1 VSFRSLL
8 AALVAVFAVTLQS
21 SMPPVDAQASP
32 TIHLLVVPLETDAT
46 AYYAADLGLYAKYGL
61 NVDVQVAPTGA
72 AIAAAITGGAAE
84 IGYANLISIA
94 QAVESGIPFGVVLPC
109 STYSSKTRPTTL
121 LIVDKNGPIHV
132 AKDLNGKT
140 LGVNGIGSLQ
150 QLGPMMWMDK
160 NGGDSKSVHW
170 LDMTPAEE
178 PAALA
183 QGRVAAISVTE
194 PMASMSVAQ
203 GGRVLANEFV
213 AIAPQFVTGA
223 WFTSRTWATAHPDL
237 VTKLQRALSEA
248 AVWANAHPKESG
260 ALLVKDTKLAPETVA
275 TMARTHFAES
285 ADPVQMRP
293 EIAAAAQYG
302 VLKAPLDGATLLLQ
316 TGSSGG

>member
-1 VSFRSLL
+1 MSVRTLV
-8 AALVAVFAVTLQS
+8 ATLVAVFVAMLQLS
-21 SMPPVDAQASP
+21 IPPVSAQTLP

-72 AIAAAITGGAAE
+72 AIAAAITGGAAD

-109 STYSSKTRPTTL
+109 STYSSNARPTTL
-121 LIVDKNGPIHV
+121 LIVDKNGPVHT

-150 QLGPMMWMDK
+150 QLGPMMWIDK

-170 LDMTPAEE
+170 LDLTPAEE

-194 PMASMSVAQ
+194 PMASMSIAQ
-203 GGRVLANEFV
+203 GGRILANEFA

-223 WFTSRTWATAHPDL
+223 WFASRTWATAHPDL
-237 VTKLQRALSEA
+237 VTKLQHALAEA

-260 ALLVKDTKLAPETVA
+260 VMLAKDTKLTPETIA
-275 TMARTHFAES
+275 TMSRTHFAES
-285 ADPVQMRP
+285 ADPAQMRP
-293 EIAAAAQYG
+293 EIAAASQYG
-302 VLKAPLDGATLLLQ
+302 VLKTPMDGATLLLP
-316 TGSSGG
+316 

>member
-1 VSFRSLL
+1 MPFRAVL
-8 AALVAVFAVTLQS
+8 AALVALAVVSVQASTR
-21 SMPPVDAQASP
+21 PVDAQTSP
-32 TIHLLVVPLETDAT
+32 AIHLLVVPLETDAT

-61 NVDVQVAPTGA
+61 NVEVQVAPTGA

-109 STYSSKTRPTTL
+109 STYSAKGRPTTL
-121 LIVDKNGPIHV
+121 LIVDKNGPVHS
-132 AKDLNGKT
+132 ARDLNGKT

-170 LDMTPAEE
+170 LDLTPAEE

-194 PMASMSVAQ
+194 PMASMSLAQ
-203 GGRVLANEFV
+203 GGRILSNEFA

-223 WFTSRTWATAHPDL
+223 WFTSRTWASAHPDL

-260 ALLVKDTKLAPETVA
+260 DMLLKDTKLTAETVA

-293 EIAAAAQYG
+293 EIAAASQYG
-302 VLKAPLDGATLLLQ
+302 VLKSPLDGATLLIP
-316 TGSSGG
+316 